1 MHQHST
7 ALNAGSHWNR
17 ALGISSYTLLEAW
30 RNRFPALVLG
40 VIAILYVIG
49 IFVRELAITE
59 SVQVQIGFIA
69 ASTRLAAVFVV
80 ALYVLQGLARET
92 QDKIAEIIFSLD
104 LPRAVYVLGKFLA
117 YAGLCVVVSA
127 ICALPVVTLA
137 PGGAALAW
145 SASLVL
151 ELWLVAAASVFCMV
165 TFSQLLP
172 AATFVAGFYLLGR
185 SISAIQLMSRSTLA
199 GDDWGAQAAAVVAD
213 LISLLLPRLDAF
225 TQTAW
230 LLEAHP
236 LAITPASL
244 AVQVLIYV
252 FLLLAAAMFDLY
264 RRNF

>member
-1 MHQHST
+1 MNQASI
-7 ALNAGSHWNR
+7 AGAAVSQCNR
-17 ALGISSYTLLEAW
+17 ALGISRYTLLEAW
-30 RNRFPALVLG
+30 RNRFPFLVLA
-40 VIAILYVIG
+40 VIAVLYVIG
-49 IFVRELAITE
+49 MFVRELAITE
-59 SVQVQIGFIA
+59 SSQVQAGFVA

-80 ALYVLQGLARET
+80 ALYVMQGLAREA
-92 QDKIAEIIFSLD
+92 QDKVAEIIFSLD

-117 YAGLCVVVSA
+117 YAILCTGVSA
-127 ICALPVVTLA
+127 ICAFPVLALA

-145 SASLVL
+145 GASLML

-185 SISAIQLMSRSTLA
+185 SITAIQLMSRSTLT
-199 GDDWGAQAAAVVAD
+199 GDDWGAQAAGLVAD
-213 LISLLLPRLDAF
+213 ALSLLLPRLDAF

-230 LLEAHP
+230 LLDAQA
-236 LAITPASL
+236 LATTGESL
-244 AVQVLIYV
+244 VIQVLVYV